1 MALDPAGRGVKKSAI
16 LENPIA
22 HEYYEKHSTSYQLVQ
37 KRRRQTTRRSQQTT
51 QPASP
56 LRIDPERD
64 VARVRYRYLQR
75 TKPEIVERLLIVEQA
90 YAESQQ
96 QMAKLQFE
104 LLDMQQKQVEE
115 KQQQRTVRRKRQEN
129 AEREDLH
136 GKSRTS

>member
-1 MALDPAGRGVKKSAI
+1 M
-16 LENPIA
+16 
-22 HEYYEKHSTSYQLVQ
+22 
-37 KRRRQTTRRSQQTT
+37 
-51 QPASP
+51 
-56 LRIDPERD
+56 RIDPERN
-64 VARVRYRYLQR
+64 VARVRYRYLQL

-129 AEREDLH
+129 EEREDLH